1 MAGDSRRRRPGAD
14 LLIVDFPRIGQSE
27 AKNSTKTPVDSVV
40 TEREAHVDIRQ
51 LEALLAVAET
61 GSFTTAADHL
71 HTVQSNVSE
80 HVRQLEAELG
90 VQLLVRGRRGTVPT
104 EFGVRVIERAR
115 AVRSELEALH
125 KDLSMLQGLETGHA
139 TLGVVGTVSRL
150 LVPMLV
156 AEMRQSVP
164 GLSLRLTE
172 GASERLAGEVAEREL
187 ASAVVTEPVSDPRLH
202 VEHLRDEALV
212 ALVPDDILPNA
223 DDDEPIALAELARET
238 LILPPAGNPLRDEVE
253 TAARAER
260 VELRVPI
267 EVEGIRLIA
276 DLVGAGVGVS
286 ILPETAVA
294 PDHAGVRQ
302 LRIAR
307 MPPRRLALVTAR
319 GVQLSLADQAVHDA
333 VRRIVR
339 DEPLPVAAPSA

>member
-1 MAGDSRRRRPGAD
+1 MD
-14 LLIVDFPRIGQSE
+14 V
-27 AKNSTKTPVDSVV
+27 
-40 TEREAHVDIRQ
+40 RQ
-51 LEALLAVAET
+51 LEALLAVAEA
-61 GSFTTAADHL
+61 GSFTAAADQL

-90 VQLLVRGRRGTVPT
+90 VQLLVRGRRGTVPS
-104 EFGVRVIERAR
+104 EFGIRVIERAR
-115 AVRSELEALH
+115 AVRSEIEALY

-150 LVPMLV
+150 LVPMV
-156 AEMRQSVP
+156 VSEMRKTAP
-164 GLSLRLTE
+164 GVSLRLTE
-172 GASERLAGEVAEREL
+172 GASERLAGDVADRQL
-187 ASAVVTEPVSDPRLH
+187 ANAVVTEPVSDARLH

-212 ALVPDDILPNA
+212 ALVPSAMLSTA
-223 DDDEPIALAELARET
+223 REPIALTELAHET

-253 TAARAER
+253 TAARAEDI
-260 VELRVPI
+260 ELRVPI

-294 PDHAGVRQ
+294 RDHVGVRQ

-319 GVQLSLADQAVHDA
+319 GVQLSLADVAVHDA

-339 DEPLPVAAPSA
+339 DETLPSALVAD